1 MKEENFMNNSGTPIG
16 ENGKKELKI
25 TKSDEADKLL
35 DKFFKDSLA
44 DKELNIRAI
53 IFDVPEVA
61 IKSKVG
67 EENEGPRPL
76 SVINV
81 LENGK
86 RDFVLEEI
94 AKGAGLNIKLAELRK
109 VRAKTKQL
117 RDKKAAEAEKRN
129 SAGGTEKPDES
140 RDI

>member
-1 MKEENFMNNSGTPIG
+1 MNNSDTPIG
-16 ENGKKELKI
+16 ANGKKELKI

-35 DKFFKDSLA
+35 DRFFE
-44 DKELNIRAI
+44 ELREEGYEKIDIRALV
-53 IFDVPEVA
+53 FDVPEVA

-67 EENEGPRPL
+67 EDNEKTRPL
-76 SVINV
+76 SAINV
-81 LENGK
+81 LESGK

-117 RDKKAAEAEKRN
+117 REKKAAETEKRN

>member
-1 MKEENFMNNSGTPIG
+1 MNNSGTPIG

>member
-1 MKEENFMNNSGTPIG
+1 MNNSDTPIG
-16 ENGKKELKI
+16 ANGKKELKI

-35 DKFFKDSLA
+35 DRFFE
-44 DKELNIRAI
+44 ELREEGYEKIDIRALV
-53 IFDVPEVA
+53 FDVPEVA

-67 EENEGPRPL
+67 EDNEKPSPL
-76 SVINV
+76 SAINV
-81 LENGK
+81 LESGK

-117 RDKKAAEAEKRN
+117 REKKAAETEKRN